1 MLVTNQG
8 HGWAAWRQRGGPWW
22 KTLAAPA
29 PALPPHL
36 LDCINRAPPWSASA
50 QTWPSPSPFFFSPCT
65 PTAILSYLNLHGS
78 TNPLLIPTQMT
89 DASSFDDIF
98 LGQMMGSTSS
108 FCPFSWKE
116 KQWRL
121 GGVHRIPLC
130 EVRTANGWELK
141 NGWWLLSFL
150 GLEMNLIARCRWPG
164 WTCLLT
170 LDALPCTYYRN
181 LFLFICLMMVHSFLK
196 TFANVHPN
204 SSLWKYRFFEG
215 KWYINSWTSLHDN

>member
-1 MLVTNQG
+1 MSPLQKEREHMLVTNQG

-108 FCPFSWKE
+108 FCPFLE
-116 KQWRL
+116 KKNSGALVLFVASLYVKSEQRMVESKKMGGGSCPYSAWRW
-121 GGVHRIPLC
+121 I
-130 EVRTANGWELK
+130 
-141 NGWWLLSFL
+141 
-150 GLEMNLIARCRWPG
+150 
-164 WTCLLT
+164 
-170 LDALPCTYYRN
+170 
-181 LFLFICLMMVHSFLK
+181 
-196 TFANVHPN
+196 
-204 SSLWKYRFFEG
+204 
-215 KWYINSWTSLHDN
+215 